1 MMRKHELDMGRRP
14 TGHMA
19 EERDLGWLGLL
30 VIVAWAAGCVGA
42 VVALGWIVTAG
53 LWFGMIAV
61 CGILD
66 ALWEKR
72 SRWALAKLVGSSF
85 LLALAVIVI
94 KGGL

>member
-1 MMRKHELDMGRRP
+1 MDMRKIEIGQYSGGR
-14 TGHMA
+14 MA

-30 VIVAWAAGCVGA
+30 VVVAWVAGCVGA

-72 SRWALAKLVGSSF
+72 SRWALAKLVGSSL